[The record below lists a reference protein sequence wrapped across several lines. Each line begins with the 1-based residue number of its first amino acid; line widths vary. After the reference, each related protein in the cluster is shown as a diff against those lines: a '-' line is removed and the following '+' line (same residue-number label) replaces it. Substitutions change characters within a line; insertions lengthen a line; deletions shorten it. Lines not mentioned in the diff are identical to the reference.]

1 MSREALLMTPASGH
15 GHLRASHADRE
26 RAIGV
31 LKAAYVYGLVTK
43 DEFDARVGRTF
54 ASRTYAELAVVTAD
68 IPAGLPALP
77 PAPAGAPSQAPA
89 PAATAPAERMLT
101 AATATTAIAAVLA
114 LAAALV
120 LPNPAAGL
128 LVIFAA
134 GSAAVTMLL
143 LARLVRGTEQ
153 GDKPPGGQRTQLA
166 G

>member
-1 MSREALLMTPASGH
+1 MTTPASGH
-15 GHLRASHADRE
+15 GHLRTSRADRE
-26 RAIGV
+26 RVIGL

-43 DEFDARVGRTF
+43 DEFDERVGQTF

-68 IPAGLPALP
+68 LPAGLPALP
-77 PAPAGAPSQAPA
+77 PVPART
-89 PAATAPAERMLT
+89 PAAAETAPGEGMLT
-101 AATATTAIAAVLA
+101 AATATTAITAVLA

-120 LPNPAAGL
+120 LPNPVAGL

-143 LARLVRGTEQ
+143 LARLVRGTAP
-153 GDKPPGGQRTQLA
+153 GDEPPRGPRPQPA